1 MSDDTTL
8 GPVEIAVIAFP
19 TNQFTGD
26 IAPALADLVDSGTVS
41 ILDLVFVSKD
51 DDGKVVGVELN
62 DVDDSVSAPYLEIE
76 GEVQSLLSDEDF
88 EDIGALLEPGSSALA
103 IVWEDSWARTFIRS
117 VRAAGGVLVA
127 HDRIDAAT
135 VSAALGEID
144 ETIGEG

>member
-41 ILDLVFVSKD
+41 VLDLVFVSKD
-51 DDGKVVGVELN
+51 DDGNVVGLELN
-62 DVDDSVSAPYLEIE
+62 DVEDSVSAPYLEIE
-76 GEVQSLLSDEDF
+76 GEVQGLLSDEDF

-103 IVWEDSWARTFIRS
+103 VVWENSWARTFIRS

-135 VSAALGEID
+135 VETALEEID
-144 ETIGEG
+144 EILDQG

>member
-51 DDGKVVGVELN
+51 DDGNVLGVELN

-76 GEVQSLLSDEDF
+76 GEVQGLLSDEDF
-88 EDIGALLEPGSSALA
+88 EDIGALLAPGSSALA
-103 IVWEDSWARTFIRS
+103 IVCEDSWARTFVRS

-135 VSAALGEID
+135 VGAALGEID
-144 ETIGEG
+144 ETVDNG